1 MSRENKTFAKLLFRY
16 GDKYKDLVQV
26 VTWPLAVLHRA
37 NFSTDPSFWGRLT
50 ETEVDISKNIV
61 GGFCQTDFESGVY
74 QLRGRLQELLEMS
87 AVNYTLIGQGT
98 TRSFSHWLGWLQ
110 ILFKRTTSKTVSTWE
125 TFSVTCHYVSYIGH
139 RKANFYLPLL
149 TFQGATL
156 YCLHCWLLEIYND
169 VMTDPHTTS
178 WWWFSMLQFLTTLK
192 ISSCRWSQWFVF
204 WARLSPL
211 LHASL
216 LILARMFF
224 NGSCWFWTLKMLRTT
239 WNPI

>member
-110 ILFKRTTSKTVSTWE
+110 ILFKEQPAKLFLHEKPSVSLVTTSVTLVTEKQTSIYLFWLSKEQHSTVFTAD
-125 TFSVTCHYVSYIGH
+125 F
-139 RKANFYLPLL
+139 
-149 TFQGATL
+149 
-156 YCLHCWLLEIYND
+156 
-169 VMTDPHTTS
+169 
-178 WWWFSMLQFLTTLK
+178 
-192 ISSCRWSQWFVF
+192 
-204 WARLSPL
+204 
-211 LHASL
+211 
-216 LILARMFF
+216 
-224 NGSCWFWTLKMLRTT
+224 
-239 WNPI
+239 

>member
-1 MSRENKTFAKLLFRY
+1 MAIGCVTSGQFFHRPILLRETHWDWSWHQQEHCGRVLSDWLWVWCISITRQITRTFRDVCCELYSYRPRN
-16 GDKYKDLVQV
+16 YKVFLS
-26 VTWPLAVLHRA
+26 LA
-37 NFSTDPSFWGRLT
+37 G
-50 ETEVDISKNIV
+50 
-61 GGFCQTDFESGVY
+61 
-74 QLRGRLQELLEMS
+74 
-87 AVNYTLIGQGT
+87 LITNTFQ
-98 TRSFSHWLGWLQ
+98 
-110 ILFKRTTSKTVSTWE
+110 RTTSKTVSTWE

-169 VMTDPHTTS
+169 VMTDPNTKY

-211 LHASL
+211 LHASS